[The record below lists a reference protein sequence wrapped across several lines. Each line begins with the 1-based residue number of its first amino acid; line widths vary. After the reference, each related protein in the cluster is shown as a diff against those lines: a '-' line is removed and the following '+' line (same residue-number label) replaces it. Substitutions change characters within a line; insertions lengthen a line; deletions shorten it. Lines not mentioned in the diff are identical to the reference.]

1 MTHPLDIQQM
11 LRDLQDEAPGERA
24 VADPEIDQLRAAHPE
39 LDQELKKLRLIVQA
53 ELCAE
58 QRPMA
63 GPSRPESPAPPL
75 AVPAAPLL
83 PDYELIRL
91 ISQGGFGQV
100 WLGRNRCTRRFHA
113 VKLIPRSRD
122 AERDGIRAYQ
132 QRVLGHPHLVPIE
145 HVGDSGQYLYYTMP
159 LADDANGA
167 SGVCD
172 PETYEALTLL
182 RHGQRQGPLPVTEV
196 LAIATALAKAL
207 EHLHA
212 AGLLHKDVKP
222 ANVLRVRGAWQLGD
236 MGLMTDVGKVD
247 VDRGTRAFWPPEGP
261 RDRTADLYALGKTLV
276 LVWTGAALEQFP
288 DFLRGGFPRGD
299 RDARAGALRQI
310 LLRAC
315 HDEPAQ
321 RYPTV
326 RAMLQDLNRVRS
338 RRIAGWWALAG
349 AVAVL
354 LAAICLPR
362 LVRPN
367 QDQVPQG
374 RNTPAANLSGELTVW
389 AEDPADAG
397 SGWRKIDEPGVLP
410 VRQGHRV
417 RVRAT
422 VTQPAHIYLV
432 WLDSQGQVFP
442 LYPWNDDKL
451 VRSLADPPSPRPP
464 QTEVHS
470 PSTATK
476 GWLLDDHAGL
486 ETILL
491 LVRREPLAEGISWTD
506 AIGTLGPTPSGHP
519 REIGIR
525 GFDPGRPVDLLNE
538 GQFRGIE
545 VEARERDQELLQ
557 LMSRLRRYFEMV
569 RAVRF
574 AHEAG

>member
-11 LRDLQDEAPGERA
+11 LRDLQDGPRGEGT
-24 VADPEIDQLRAAHPE
+24 VADPEIDQLRSAHPE
-39 LDQELKKLRLIVQA
+39 LEQELKKLRLIVQA
-53 ELCAE
+53 GQCAE
-58 QRPMA
+58 QPPVA
-63 GPSRPESPAPPL
+63 GLSRPESPAPQL
-75 AVPAAPLL
+75 AAPAPPIL

-91 ISQGGFGQV
+91 ISRGGFGQV

-113 VKLIPRSRD
+113 VKLIPRCRD
-122 AERDGIRAYQ
+122 VERDGICAYQ
-132 QRVLGHPHLVPIE
+132 QRILNHPHLVPIE

-159 LADDANGA
+159 LADDANGTT
-167 SGVCD
+167 SVCD

-182 RHGQRQGPLPVTEV
+182 RHGQRQGPLPVNEV
-196 LAIATALAKAL
+196 LAIAIALVKAL

-236 MGLMTDVGKVD
+236 MGLTTDVGQVD

-261 RDRTADLYALGKTLV
+261 RDRTADLYALGKTLF
-276 LVWTGAALEQFP
+276 LVWTGATPERLP
-288 DFLRGGFPRGD
+288 DSFRKGFPQESHD
-299 RDARAGALRQI
+299 VRAGALRQI
-310 LLRAC
+310 LQRAC
-315 HDEPAQ
+315 HDEPSQ
-321 RYPTV
+321 RYPTA
-326 RAMLQDLNRVRS
+326 RAMLQDLHRVRT
-338 RRIAGWWALAG
+338 RRIPGWRTLTG
-349 AVAVL
+349 AAAVL
-354 LAAICLPR
+354 LAILCLPR
-362 LVRPN
+362 LFHPSQDPTPQAPN
-367 QDQVPQG
+367 
-374 RNTPAANLSGELTVW
+374 TATANFSGELTVW
-389 AEDPADAG
+389 AEAAAGAG

-410 VRQGHRV
+410 VHRGDRV

-422 VTQPAHIYLV
+422 VTQPAHVYLV

-442 LYPWNDDKL
+442 LYPWNDDKV
-451 VRSLADPPSPRPP
+451 VRSLADPPPPRPP

-470 PSTATK
+470 PRTAAK
-476 GWLLDDHAGL
+476 GWLLDNHAGL

-491 LVRREPLAEGISWTD
+491 LARREPLPAGVSWAD

-519 REIGIR
+519 REFGIR
-525 GFDPGRPVDLLNE
+525 GFDPGRPVDFLNE

-545 VEARERDQELLQ
+545 VEAQQRDQELMQ
-557 LMSRLRRYFEMV
+557 LISRLRRHFDMI